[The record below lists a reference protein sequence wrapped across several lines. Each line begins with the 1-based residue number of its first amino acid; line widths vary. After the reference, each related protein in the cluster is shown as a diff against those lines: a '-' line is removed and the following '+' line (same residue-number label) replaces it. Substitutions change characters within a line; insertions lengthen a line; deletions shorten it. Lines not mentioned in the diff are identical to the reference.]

1 MQLDAAV
8 FVNRARFWFSVA
20 TVLKELLLILKAGA
34 RITSNSS
41 IVLPFA
47 KDSIKPLWAGVL
59 LFVFILCL
67 RCSGSFDLYK
77 TNLTPDSFNYL
88 MFFIT
93 LLL

>member
-8 FVNRARFWFSVA
+8 FVNRARFWFSVDI
-20 TVLKELLLILKAGA
+20 VLKELLLILKAGA

-59 LFVFILCL
+59 LFVFIFASVVAVRSTSTKQTLHPIAL
-67 RCSGSFDLYK
+67 
-77 TNLTPDSFNYL
+77 
-88 MFFIT
+88 IT
-93 LLL
+93 

>member
-8 FVNRARFWFSVA
+8 FVNRARFWFSVDI
-20 TVLKELLLILKAGA
+20 VLKELLLILKAGA

-59 LFVFILCL
+59 LFVFIFASVVAVRSTSTKQTLHQIAL
-67 RCSGSFDLYK
+67 
-77 TNLTPDSFNYL
+77 
-88 MFFIT
+88 IT
-93 LLL
+93 

>member
-59 LFVFILCL
+59 LFVFIFASVVAVRSTSTKQTLHPIAL
-67 RCSGSFDLYK
+67 
-77 TNLTPDSFNYL
+77 
-88 MFFIT
+88 IT
-93 LLL
+93 